1 MVYSFFSTLFFGN
14 TQIDLGPGGGMM
26 LEAPRPARARA
37 RAGAGA
43 GAGGAGAREVI
54 FCQDA
59 D

>member
-1 MVYSFFSTLFFGN
+1 MVYPFFSTLFFGN
-14 TQIDLGPGGGMM
+14 TQIDHGPGGGMM
-26 LEAPRPARARA
+26 LEAPRPARPA

-43 GAGGAGAREVI
+43 GAGGAGAEVI